1 MQKYRATEIFQV
13 IEKTETSIK
22 NELREISLPF
32 NLSFEIIKEK
42 DDGFRGPGI
51 YVATFKDEV
60 IYIGSYSSTNMNII
74 QDRWV
79 KHIQTFTNR
88 GYRLGFNSKSK
99 VRLIPS
105 IFKSYFDNEPYR
117 FCDKGTV
124 TSIERLTFA
133 AEFFKYFKA
142 NSNEI
147 LNDFSFYYK
156 QLQPNQNAIH
166 FESLL
171 ISRFSPICNRKSN
184 NRTTT
189 RGLKINTIQDF
200 LLTLITN

>member
-1 MQKYRATEIFQV
+1 
-13 IEKTETSIK
+13 
-22 NELREISLPF
+22 
-32 NLSFEIIKEK
+32 
-42 DDGFRGPGI
+42 
-51 YVATFKDEV
+51 
-60 IYIGSYSSTNMNII
+60 
-74 QDRWV
+74 
-79 KHIQTFTNR
+79 
-88 GYRLGFNSKSK
+88 
-99 VRLIPS
+99 LIPS
-105 IFKSYFDNEPYR
+105 IFKSYFENEPYR

-189 RGLKINTIQDF
+189 RGLRINTIQDF